1 MPLPNGSDESA
12 LRLRIVQYF
21 KELFTVSAQLQTLAE
36 KELRQE
42 EFNEQETLFLK
53 SIVKRKFIDRGP
65 GCGGPTIEELWD
77 GWYTGL
83 FYQKDDNPAVI
94 ADVHTNPSNDPA
106 SALYSP
112 RVLHAATGPV
122 VVEFLIVET
131 DEGAAIYV
139 DQPLLTLKWLR
150 KEIADGRLNG

>member
-1 MPLPNGSDESA
+1 
-12 LRLRIVQYF
+12 
-21 KELFTVSAQLQTLAE
+21 
-36 KELRQE
+36 
-42 EFNEQETLFLK
+42 
-53 SIVKRKFIDRGP
+53 
-65 GCGGPTIEELWD
+65 LWD

-122 VVEFLIVET
+122 VAEFLIVET

-139 DQPLLTLKWLR
+139 DPAFTYFEVVTEGDSR
-150 KEIADGRLNG
+150 RPPERLNDDQWRARLQQTNQYPSAPAWSRGFRLPVQSWMPFLLLPEKTTIDASTVAPKRSIFLPLVQQ